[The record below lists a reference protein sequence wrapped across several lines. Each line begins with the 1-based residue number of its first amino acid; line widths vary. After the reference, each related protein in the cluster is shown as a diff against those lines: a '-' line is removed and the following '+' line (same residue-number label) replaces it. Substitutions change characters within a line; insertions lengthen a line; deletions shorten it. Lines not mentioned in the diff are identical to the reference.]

1 MANIAGEVNYEWA
14 KENKAKED
22 PNSEYSNSDYEGI
35 ILGNE
40 FSLEDSWKVND
51 DLFIQMYIGFIDHPV
66 TTEEG
71 KIFLKIG
78 LRKTGE
84 IISVEGPNPEGRFR
98 IIHSSLQ
105 VLGADLEDDDFDD
118 FSNDENY

>member
-1 MANIAGEVNYEWA
+1 MANISGEVTYEWSR
-14 KENKAKED
+14 ENKAKED
-22 PNSEYSNSDYEGI
+22 PDSEYDDSDYEGA

-40 FSLEDSWKVND
+40 FSLEDSWKIND

-71 KIFLKIG
+71 KMFLKIG
-78 LRKTGE
+78 LSKKGE
-84 IISVEGPNPEGRFR
+84 VTSVEGPNPEGRFR

-118 FSNDENY
+118 FSND